1 MEMREHALMLFGM
14 SVHVY
19 VGGED
24 AKIKWSPMT
33 LTNNARKIIPGS
45 KH

>member
-1 MEMREHALMLFGM
+1 MLFGM